1 MDWVGLILA
10 LLFFVAGIAGTVL
23 PVLPGAPLILIG
35 IIVYGLFAGFEGMSW
50 WFFLLQAVAVGL
62 TFLID
67 YAANV
72 WGVRRFGGGTA
83 AVWGSIIGLL
93 LGLILLG
100 PLGIIIGPFIGAVL
114 GELFRQQPLQKAIRA
129 GFGSLV
135 GLVGGTALKL
145 MVELG
150 MVIWFLFVIF

>member
-10 LLFFVAGIAGTVL
+10 LLFFAAGIAGTVL

-67 YAANV
+67 
-72 WGVRRFGGGTA
+72 
-83 AVWGSIIGLL
+83 
-93 LGLILLG
+93 
-100 PLGIIIGPFIGAVL
+100 
-114 GELFRQQPLQKAIRA
+114 
-129 GFGSLV
+129 
-135 GLVGGTALKL
+135 
-145 MVELG
+145 
-150 MVIWFLFVIF
+150 